1 MADATLMLKA
11 YDNAGRMLPQVI
23 QPLEQS
29 VTVLNAS
36 ERAAQN
42 NAMAML
48 FYTETVQRTMTVVT
62 QVRKEVGE
70 LAKAQEKLNQA
81 TDKSAKKASTFVTAL
96 KKIDVKKIAD
106 AGKPH
111 LERFLNIG
119 AQQQTA
125 LDQISTRAGGS
136 AAGKQIFDQTA
147 AQALNYGQ
155 DVNAALAGTQRF
167 MAKTTDPG
175 QLEKLNMLAMRLSQL
190 NPGKGLE
197 GATGAISQM
206 LSGDTKALSSDYN
219 IPETAVNQGAIKS
232 AVKQGDVNGMIAA
245 MDQLL
250 NKQNMTKAAF
260 ETMMDTPAVK
270 WKRVVDTFN
279 FQLGSVGREGINAL
293 GPMFD
298 TLLEALNGEAVT
310 NFISGFGTGLSMVGT
325 FLSGVVGAV
334 SSFLELLN
342 SGGGSA
348 SMMLFGIGAALVLMT
363 ALLWGMIAPVVAQ
376 AIAWLGVYWPLLL
389 IAAGIGLLIGLLM
402 SFGVSGQEI
411 VGFVVG
417 LFYGLFATL
426 YNLVAT
432 AYNLFL
438 SFAEFMINLFINPVY
453 AIKKLIYD
461 LVMTFGGYM
470 YDMLRSAEDFASGF
484 VGMIL
489 KMVNGGLKHI
499 NWLIDGIN
507 NLLGTDF
514 KKKELLSE
522 DDLNLHILSDGLK
535 SALDSYKA
543 PEMPD
548 NVVSFDRMQLK
559 DTSGAVDEGRKL
571 GSESYDKF
579 ANKLNNFGKSG
590 FGKDPSKD
598 KNPMGTG
605 GMVPGSGLGVGN
617 PANTANI
624 GSVGNV
630 GSVDRI
636 NETVD
641 ISSEDLKMMRELA
654 EMKNIQNFVTLQP
667 SISFGDTHVRQ
678 QSDINTIIAHISE
691 KLERDIASSVDAVYG

>member
-23 QPLEQS
+23 QPLDQS

-48 FYTETVQRTMTVVT
+48 FFTETVQRTMTVVT

-70 LAKAQEKLNQA
+70 LTKAQDKFNQS
-81 TDKSAKKASTFVTAL
+81 TDESAKKASTFVTAL
-96 KKIDVKKIAD
+96 KKIDVKQIAD

-111 LERFLNIG
+111 LARFLNIG
-119 AQQQTA
+119 AQQQTT

-155 DVNAALAGTQRF
+155 DVNAALAGTQQF
-167 MAKTTDPG
+167 MTKTTDPA

-197 GATGAISQM
+197 GAAGAISQM
-206 LSGDTKALSSDYN
+206 MSGDTKALSSDYK
-219 IPETAVNQGAIKS
+219 IPETAVNQDAIKS
-232 AVKQGDVNGMIAA
+232 AAKQGDFNTIIAS
-245 MDQLL
+245 MDQML

-279 FQLGSVGREGINAL
+279 FQLGSLGREGINAL
-293 GPMFD
+293 GPLFD
-298 TLLEALNGEAVT
+298 TLLEALNSEAFK
-310 NFISGFGTGLSMVGT
+310 NFISGFGSGLNMVGT
-325 FLSGVVGAV
+325 LLSGVVGAV
-334 SSFLELLN
+334 WSFLDLLN
-342 SGGGSA
+342 SGGGQA
-348 SMMLFGIGAALVLMT
+348 SSMLFGIGAALVLAT

-376 AIAWLGVYWPLLL
+376 AIAWIGVYWPLLL

-417 LFYGLFATL
+417 LFYGLFAVL

-432 AYNLFL
+432 SYNLFL
-438 SFAEFMINLFINPVY
+438 SFAEFLINLFINPVY
-453 AIKKLIYD
+453 AIKKLFYD

-470 YDMLRSAEDFASGF
+470 YEMLRSVEEFASGF
-484 VGMIL
+484 IGMFL

-507 NLLGTDF
+507 NLLGT
-514 KKKELLSE
+514 KIQKKELLNEE
-522 DDLNLHILSDGLK
+522 DPNLHFLSDSLK
-535 SALDSYKA
+535 SALDGYSA

-559 DTSGAVDEGRKL
+559 DTSGAIGEGRKL
-571 GSESYDKF
+571 GAESYDKF
-579 ANKLNNFGKSG
+579 ANKLNNFGKPG

-598 KNPMGTG
+598 KNPLGTG
-605 GMVPGSGLGVGN
+605 GMVPGSGLGGGT
-617 PANTANI
+617 PANI

-691 KLERDIASSVDAVYG
+691 KLEQDIASSVDAVYG